1 MTKRILISAIVGITV
16 GLLVI
21 GGLALQANH
30 DNPAAPVQAAG
41 TRPLVV
47 IYMENH
53 ERSSIVSSTSAPY
66 MNQLR
71 NQGKDFTHYYGVTH
85 PSLPNYLAL
94 GNGSTNGKQG
104 TDSISAGE
112 ISGTTVWNQLAGAG
126 INFNVYE
133 ESMPSVCYGGG
144 SSGQYQLKHNPATPF
159 HDVFTNNTVCSH
171 VKPYPGP
178 GAPLAA
184 MNFVAPNMCNDMH
197 DCSIATGNGWLQ
209 ANVPPMLSQGAKV
222 IITFDE
228 GSTSD
233 HGGGNIYTVEY
244 YNGITPVDKTATY
257 NHYSLLKAIEMKFGL
272 TPLNSAASATK
283 LPIG

>member
-1 MTKRILISAIVGITV
+1 MKRTLISLAVGV
-16 GLLVI
+16 ASF
-21 GGLALQANH
+21 LATIFIFNEQNKTT
-30 DNPAAPVQAAG
+30 PVQAAG
-41 TRPLVV
+41 ARPIV
-47 IYMENH
+47 IIFMENK
-53 ERSSIVSSTSAPY
+53 ERSTIVNSSSAPY

-85 PSLPNYLAL
+85 PSLPNYLSL
-94 GNGSTNGKQG
+94 GNGSTDGKQG
-104 TDSISAGE
+104 TDSISAGQ
-112 ISGTTVWNQLAGAG
+112 IAGTTVWNQLASAG
-126 INFNVYE
+126 VSFNVYE

-159 HDVFTNNTVCSH
+159 HDVFANSSVCSH

-184 MNFVAPNMCNDMH
+184 VNFVAPNMCNDMH

-209 ANVPPMLSQGAKV
+209 ANVPPMLSQNAKV

-228 GSTSD
+228 GSTGD

-244 YNGITPVDKTATY
+244 FNGITASDKTATY
-257 NHYSLLKAIEMKFGL
+257 NHYSLLRAIEYKFGL
-272 TPLNSAASATK
+272 PFLNNAASATK
-283 LPIG
+283 LPI